1 LTEIAVERFEMS
13 EQEPAKAVEA
23 IARVLANRPYR
34 AVRLLGRGGAGEVW
48 VVQNTR
54 IGKQFALKV
63 LHAKLV
69 DDRFF
74 VERFALEA
82 RAMASLKHPNITSI
96 SDYWVADDGRHC
108 LLMQL
113 LQGRTLAQ
121 ELQARTRLPVSEVAQ
136 YGCEALDALVAA
148 HAKGL
153 IHRDIKPENLYLHET
168 QNAGVQ
174 LKLLDFGLARVL
186 SLDSDSARFRPQTA
200 TKTGVAIGSYRYVSP
215 EVLRGQPADVR
226 SDIYSLGVVLYLSL
240 LSVYNDFDFA
250 TRAEFTPP
258 SKQVEGCTP
267 ELDAIILRAV
277 ELKPEARFQSA
288 KEFLAAL
295 LPHRPLA
302 KLSRFNLPRQALLH
316 SKDGSR

>member
-1 LTEIAVERFEMS
+1 MS
-13 EQEPAKAVEA
+13 SQPHSSTEA
-23 IARVLANRPYR
+23 IEPVLANRPYR

-63 LHAKLV
+63 LHPKLV
-69 DDRFF
+69 HDRFF

-82 RAMASLKHPNITSI
+82 RAMASLTHPNIASI

-113 LQGRTLAQ
+113 LRGRTLAQ
-121 ELQARTRLPVSEVAQ
+121 ELQARTRLPVTEVVQ
-136 YGCEALDALVAA
+136 RGCEALDALTAA

-153 IHRDIKPENLYLHET
+153 IHRDIKPENLFLHEV
-168 QNAGVQ
+168 QNMGVQ
-174 LKLLDFGLARVL
+174 LKLLDFGLARVA

-200 TKTGVAIGSYRYVSP
+200 TRTGSAIGSYRYASP

-250 TRAEFTPP
+250 TRAEFTSP

-267 ELDAIILRAV
+267 ELDSVILRAV
-277 ELKPEARFQSA
+277 ELRPEDRFQSA
-288 KEFLAAL
+288 NEFLAAL

-302 KLSRFNLPRQALLH
+302 KYSRFNLPRQPLLH
-316 SKDGSR
+316 QKDGS